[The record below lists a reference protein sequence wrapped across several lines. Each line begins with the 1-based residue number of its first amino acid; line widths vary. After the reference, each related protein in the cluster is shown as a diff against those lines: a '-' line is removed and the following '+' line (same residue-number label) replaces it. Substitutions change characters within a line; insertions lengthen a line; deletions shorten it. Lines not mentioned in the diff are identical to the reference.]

1 MSARFVINSL
11 DFVNGSGRHCDTIPI
26 LELVRLHD
34 WLFDDQG
41 SLIYELSGYVDKN
54 DKPHLLLKIN
64 GTMNLSCQRCLDKLT
79 HTFDLQTILLLV
91 NNEEELD
98 LIDEDD
104 SVDAILSTSELD
116 VIGLI
121 EEEIILSLSISSRH
135 PEGTCNSNLPRTN
148 KTSFSEQS
156 KSAHPFAVLANFK
169 KTN

>member
-64 GTMNLSCQRCLDKLT
+64 GTMNLNCQRCLDKLT

-91 NNEEELD
+91 NSEEELD

-104 SVDAILSTSELD
+104 SVDAILGTSELD
-116 VIGLI
+116 VIDLI

-135 PEGTCNSNLPRTN
+135 PEGECSTNSPKAS
-148 KTSFSEQS
+148 KTGFNEQS
-156 KSAHPFAVLANFK
+156 NSAHPFAVLAKFK
-169 KTN
+169 KLN

>member
-26 LELVRLHD
+26 LEFVRLHD

-64 GTMNLSCQRCLDKLT
+64 GTMNISCQRCLDKLT
-79 HTFDLQTILLLV
+79 HTVDLQTILLLV
-91 NNEEELD
+91 NNEEELN

-116 VIGLI
+116 VIDLI

-148 KTSFSEQS
+148 SFSEQS